1 LRSGPG
7 FLRIEP
13 SQFGQT
19 ETGYPQSMIE
29 ARHTPSSRAE
39 ISPTPRK
46 SLIYVVDDDYDV
58 LRSLRFLLETEGF
71 DVRTFRSG
79 TALLGSST
87 RHSADCLV
95 VDYKMAGID
104 GLELAQRLQGL
115 DVNTPIVM
123 ITGYPDENIAAKA
136 SSAGVRKVLLK
147 ANIEDNLV
155 ECVRNAIDPDR
166 IAGQP

>member
-1 LRSGPG
+1 M
-7 FLRIEP
+7 
-13 SQFGQT
+13 
-19 ETGYPQSMIE
+19 ETTYPQSMIE

-39 ISPTPRK
+39 ISLTPRK

-79 TALLGSST
+79 SALLGSST

-104 GLELAQRLQGL
+104 GLELAQRLRGI

-123 ITGYPDENIAAKA
+123 ITGYPGEDIAARA

-147 ANIEDNLV
+147 SNIEDNLV
-155 ECVRNAIDPDR
+155 ECVRNAINSDR
-166 IAGQP
+166 AVGQP